1 MERCKW
7 ELSCMYYTLH
17 VYDSTS
23 VSDRLASVTRYEHWR
38 WFLLDL
44 LLENVICLHTS
55 DDLCNPML
63 S

>member
-1 MERCKW
+1 
-7 ELSCMYYTLH
+7 MYYTLH